1 MHHCITSA
9 RIQVSFTWGMF
20 KRKQDADLCVCV
32 HICVCMCVYD
42 QLIFY
47 KVKKQSNEER
57 LIFPTNDTGTVQ
69 TKPKNTQSPC
79 LITKHRP

>member
-1 MHHCITSA
+1 MSHCITSA
-9 RIQVSFTWGMF
+9 RVQVSFTWVMF
-20 KRKQDADLCVCV
+20 KRKQDADGVCVCV
-32 HICVCMCVYD
+32 CVYD

-69 TKPKNTQSPC
+69 TKTKKNQKP
-79 LITKHRP
+79 LPHN

>member
-1 MHHCITSA
+1 M
-9 RIQVSFTWGMF
+9 QMV
-20 KRKQDADLCVCV
+20 
-32 HICVCMCVYD
+32 CVYD

-69 TKPKNTQSPC
+69 TKTKKNQKP
-79 LITKHRP
+79 LPHN